1 MGKELSFQQ
10 IVLNKSL
17 ITWNSKRLAKGSNKT
32 HSLQEIGEGG
42 SSAFP
47 VSHWHWSLGVESV
60 SLFWFWFENTKVE
73 AKVWSSLVKHEK
85 DILEVG
91 KYSPH
96 VNEPTLQTK
105 ISSKWIKDLNVRAK
119 PVKLLED
126 NRGLNLCDSGFGNR
140 FLDIASRA

>member
-1 MGKELSFQQ
+1 M
-10 IVLNKSL
+10 
-17 ITWNSKRLAKGSNKT
+17 
-32 HSLQEIGEGG
+32 
-42 SSAFP
+42 
-47 VSHWHWSLGVESV
+47 
-60 SLFWFWFENTKVE
+60 
-73 AKVWSSLVKHEK
+73 KHEK